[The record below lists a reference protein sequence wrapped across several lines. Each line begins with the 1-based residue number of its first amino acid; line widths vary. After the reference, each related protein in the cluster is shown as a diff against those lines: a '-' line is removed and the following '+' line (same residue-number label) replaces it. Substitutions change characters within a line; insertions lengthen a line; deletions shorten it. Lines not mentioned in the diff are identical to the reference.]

1 VEGLA
6 EESINQSVLL
16 CQQICSAISCSIQC
30 YVGKQPSWRFFEAAR
45 VFDPRIISGS
55 VDVLTHDIAHYKAI
69 PWLMKDMNNQ
79 KLLEEW
85 SIYIAQ
91 VQGELQP
98 YTNVDSNAV
107 EHFDVCRYW
116 NDRRTSLP
124 RLAGHALRTL
134 DVPVSSADAE
144 RACSSYNKLVC
155 SSRLSLSDES
165 VRALHSAAW
174 NGDICGR
181 FRGYDDY

>member
-1 VEGLA
+1 MEGLA
-6 EESINQSVLL
+6 EESIQQALLL
-16 CQQICSAISCSIQC
+16 CQQICAFISCSVKQYIA
-30 YVGKQPSWRFFEAAR
+30 KQPSWKFFEAAR
-45 VFDPRIISGS
+45 VFDPRVISGS
-55 VDVLTHDIAHYKAI
+55 SCVVTHDIAQYKAI
-69 PWLMKDMNNQ
+69 PWLMKDVNNQ

-91 VQGELQP
+91 GQAELQQ

-107 EHFDVCRYW
+107 EHFDIYRYW
-116 NDRRTSLP
+116 NDRRASLP

-144 RACSSYNKLVC
+144 RAFSNYNQVVS

-165 VRALHSAAW
+165 IRILHSIAW
-174 NGDICGR
+174 NGDVSGR
-181 FRGYDDY
+181 FKGYDY